1 MKKLSWF
8 AAALMLPFGATAED
22 IELYLG
28 SNANNKTRPQVLII
42 LDNSG
47 SMNTLEV
54 VDEPYDPNKVYP
66 AVGGLNAL
74 QDRMIY
80 FTKGA
85 SVDGA
90 QGITPDSPSEARR
103 FLADIN
109 SCETARERLD
119 TVGFYTGHIREYKF
133 SGNSGSWQE
142 IPNNNGANIEVI
154 DCEDDVLQVPNKPEN
169 NAGILDKKG
178 KVAPLPDGYP
188 VDGQGTKKNPIYHTA
203 NAADSNVV
211 WGGEVVTLYTDNYL
225 RWANSTNLTQ
235 VNMSRLDIAKDVLT
249 ALVNSA
255 PSVDFGLQVFNHNHS
270 GENVRD
276 GGRVV
281 HGIQTSTAVTRQALT
296 DLINNDIDGEN
307 NTPLCETLYE
317 AMRYFGGRS
326 VDYGDNDSNYGGY
339 KANTPPR
346 DKSVENAGTYISP
359 YTSCIDKV
367 YVIMITDGKPTM
379 DRAADTFIK
388 GLPNIGGP
396 FNLNGT
402 DNYLAALAGWMNTN
416 DINSNL
422 TGDQTSTLFTIGFGK
437 DAINDA
443 EPLLKAA
450 AQSGG
455 GEYYPANDSPRLL
468 SSLQSALSKILAVNT
483 SFTSPSVA
491 SNNYDRTETLDSVY
505 FAMFVPDRGT
515 SWRGNLK
522 KLKISN
528 GKQVDQGGNN
538 AIDSNGNIDKN
549 ATTFWTTGNSP
560 DGNDVTKGG
569 VSQMLANKT
578 SRKVL
583 TNMAPSGN
591 GLVALDKTNAQAF
604 YGSAAALELA
614 LDVNAADV
622 DDYLDWAVGIDV
634 DDIDNDGDDTD
645 IRENVFGDPLHSK
658 PLTINYGGSVSSQ
671 DVRIIVGTNAGALH
685 MFQDNGN
692 TVEENWAFMPN
703 EFVKNYKKLRD
714 NFANTGKVYGIDGP
728 ASSYLYDKHGDGE
741 IKKVDGDKAWVF
753 FGLRR
758 GGSSYY
764 AMDVSDPDDPKL
776 MWHIDANTSGF
787 SELGQSWSQ
796 PKLAHSALNV
806 SNNVPKPVLIFG
818 AGYDI
823 NKDSLS
829 VGTDDS
835 VGRGVFIV
843 DAETGALLWSLT
855 PGATGGKNTNF
866 AGITDSIPSQVSTLD
881 SDLDGLVDRMYM
893 GDTGGNVWRVD
904 MPGNNPFSTATPWT
918 VHKLAS
924 LGGVTNLDDR
934 RFFSEP
940 SISRIT
946 LTDTAQTTVNGK
958 TTITRQDRNYEAI
971 LIGSGDRTNPLGTD
985 TDDKFF
991 MIRDK
996 NTSTGSFVSSPTG
1009 NQNAIP
1015 SPILFSDLYDF
1026 TNNPFGGNLT
1036 SQQKETLQIAVSAKD
1051 GWFVDFT
1058 DTGEKGTAEAIA
1070 INGVAYFTS
1079 YTPSAGQS
1087 QLCIIGA
1094 GVGRL
1099 YAINME
1105 EGTTVYSWRKT
1116 DVSASLPDVP
1126 EIIMRKK
1133 PKCTQNCTPKPPNQ
1147 DPYAELGD
1155 TYITLG
1161 GELRSIDFNLRTSRT
1176 YMYVTEAQ

>member
-1 MKKLSWF
+1 MKKFTWF
-8 AAALMLPFGATAED
+8 AAALMLPFGAGAED

-28 SNANNKTRPQVLII
+28 NNTNNKTRPQVLVI

-54 VDEPYDPNKVYP
+54 VDEPYDPNKTYP

-74 QDRMIY
+74 QQRMTY

-90 QGITPDSPSEARR
+90 QGITPDSPSETRR

-109 SCETARERLD
+109 SCETARERLA

-154 DCEDDVLQVPNKPEN
+154 DCEDDVLQVANNPEK
-169 NAGILDKKG
+169 NAGILNKKG
-178 KVAPLPDGYP
+178 TTSPLPDGYP
-188 VDGQGTKKNPIYHTA
+188 VDGQGTKKNPVYHTA
-203 NAADSNVV
+203 NPGDSNVT

-225 RWANSTNLTQ
+225 RWANSTSLTQ
-235 VNMSRLDIAKDVLT
+235 VNLSRLDIAKNVLT

-281 HGIQTSTAVTRQALT
+281 HGIQPSTAASRQTLT

-307 NTPLCETLYE
+307 NTPLCESLYE
-317 AMRYFGGRS
+317 AMRYFAGRS
-326 VDYGDNDSNYGGY
+326 VDYGDNDSNYNGY
-339 KANTPPR
+339 TANTPPR
-346 DKSVENAGTYISP
+346 DKSIEKAGTYISP
-359 YTSCIDKV
+359 YTSCIDNV

-388 GLPNIGGP
+388 GLPNVGGP
-396 FNLNGT
+396 FDLNGT

-422 TGDQTSTLFTIGFGK
+422 AGDQNSTLFTIGFGK

-450 AQSGG
+450 AQAGG

-515 SWRGNLK
+515 SWKGNLK
-522 KLKISN
+522 KLKIAN
-528 GKQVDQGGNN
+528 GKQVDQAGNP

-549 ATTFWTTGNSP
+549 ATTFWTTGSTP

-569 VSQMLANKT
+569 VSQMLASKT

-583 TNMAPSGN
+583 TNMG
-591 GLVALDKTNAQAF
+591 GGKLLVDLNKTNAETF
-604 YGSAAALELA
+604 YGSATALELA
-614 LDVNAADV
+614 LDVNTADV
-622 DDYLDWAVGIDV
+622 DDYLNWAIGKDV
-634 DDIDNDGDDTD
+634 DDINNNGDTTE
-645 IRENVFGDPLHSK
+645 IREDVFGDPLHSR
-658 PLTINYGGSVSSQ
+658 PLTINYGGSANSQ

-685 MFQDNGN
+685 MFQDKGN
-692 TVEENWAFMPN
+692 TVDENWAFMPH

-714 NFANTGKVYGIDGP
+714 NFANTGKVYGIDG
-728 ASSYLYDKHGDGE
+728 AATSYLFDKDGDGA
-741 IKKVDGDKAWVF
+741 IKKADGDKAWIF

-764 AMDVSDPDDPKL
+764 AMDVSDPDNPTL
-776 MWHIDANTSGF
+776 MWHIDGNTSGF
-787 SELGQSWSQ
+787 SEMGQSWSQ
-796 PKLAHSALNV
+796 PRLAHSALNI
-806 SNNVPKPVLIFG
+806 SNNVPKPVLIWG

-829 VGTDDS
+829 PGTNDS
-835 VGRGVFIV
+835 VGRGVYMV
-843 DAETGALLWSLT
+843 DAENGTLLWSLT
-855 PGATGGKNTNF
+855 PAASGGKNTNF
-866 AGITDSIPSQVSTLD
+866 AGITDSIPSQISTLD
-881 SDLDGLVDRMYM
+881 SDLDGLADRMYM

-904 MPGNNPFSTATPWT
+904 MPGNNPLSTSTPWT
-918 VHKLAS
+918 VHKLAN
-924 LGGVTNLDDR
+924 LGGITNLDDR
-934 RFFSEP
+934 RFFARP
-940 SISRIT
+940 SIARIT
-946 LTDTAQTTVNGK
+946 LTDTIQTTVNGN

-996 NTSTGSFVSSPTG
+996 NTNTASFVSTPTG
-1009 NQNAIP
+1009 TQKAIP
-1015 SPILFSDLYDF
+1015 TPIQFSDLYDF
-1026 TNNPFGGNLT
+1026 TANPFGQNLT
-1036 SQQKETLQIAVSAKD
+1036 TQQKEALDIAVSAKD

-1079 YTPSAGQS
+1079 YTPSAGQN
-1087 QLCIIGA
+1087 QLCIVGA

-1099 YAINME
+1099 YAIDME
-1105 EGTTVYSWRKT
+1105 EGTTVYSWRKK

-1126 EIIMRKK
+1126 RIVMRKK
-1133 PKCTQNCTPKPPNQ
+1133 PKCTQNCTPPPPNQ
-1147 DPYAELGD
+1147 PLFSDLGD

-1161 GELRSIDFNLRTSRT
+1161 GVLNPVTFNLRTSRT
-1176 YMYVTEAQ
+1176 YMYVSEAQ